1 MWHGHHSTTN
11 QIKPSNVDAGWG
23 PKYFWFYRDI
33 WRSSDV
39 PTNSFLSIEIYTICY
54 LAICDCLQLD
64 SKPKIILKLRK
75 KHDICYINVKQN
87 ACFLRLS
94 PESGR
99 CYLSPFGTWYCTQ
112 FTTWAKS
119 FVDKFIKLT
128 PICHEFVKKCE
139 K

>member
-1 MWHGHHSTTN
+1 MQLQHVVSSCSMRLVVEEASWGCRGIELTSEWFQSTRMGAELASTTITSSAN
-11 QIKPSNVDAGWG
+11 SQIKPSNVDAGWG

-39 PTNSFLSIEIYTICY
+39 PTNSFPSIEIHTICY

-64 SKPKIILKLRK
+64 SKPKIFLKLRK

-94 PESGR
+94 PE
-99 CYLSPFGTWYCTQ
+99 
-112 FTTWAKS
+112 
-119 FVDKFIKLT
+119 
-128 PICHEFVKKCE
+128 
-139 K
+139 